1 MGNPPPRYASFLLPD
16 GACAPRIVQ
25 SMRGGVSWPL
35 KATATPTAAPT
46 ERAAQRSA
54 IIADIYFPLQLSYR
68 DPATFQR
75 RRERRSPRRVSLSQL
90 CTVLSWYGG
99 VPVLIRQG

>member
-1 MGNPPPRYASFLLPD
+1 M
-16 GACAPRIVQ
+16 
-25 SMRGGVSWPL
+25 
-35 KATATPTAAPT
+35 KTTATPT

-68 DPATFQR
+68 DPATFQGR
-75 RRERRSPRRVSLSQL
+75 LERRSTGRVSLSRL
-90 CTVLSWYGG
+90 CTEPTCYER